1 MSHFLAR
8 FTFLVAAVLFL
19 VVFWLVRYSR
29 ESISVSVDLGNALVG
44 IGAGAAA
51 LVALLQVKAN
61 SFVRTAEFRQAW
73 IERLRSA
80 VAEFLAVATH
90 YYNSIDPDE
99 RFEYQKKIDQNVE
112 YIELL
117 LNHSEFESKNLIRL
131 LKEVGNGA
139 IGHPASARAE
149 FFKNRA
155 AAAASAR
162 LILKSEW
169 EVIKREIGSR

>member
-8 FTFLVAAVLFL
+8 FTILISAVLFL
-19 VVFWLVRYSR
+19 IVFFVVRYSR
-29 ESISVSVDLGNALVG
+29 DTINVSVDLGNALVG

-80 VAEFLAVATH
+80 VAEFIANSTH
-90 YYNSIDPDE
+90 YYNSNDE
-99 RFEYQKKIDQNVE
+99 KERSEYQKEIDRHIE

-117 LNHSEFESKNLIRL
+117 LNHNEDESSNLIRL
-131 LKEVGNGA
+131 LRKVGDGA
-139 IGHPASARAE
+139 IGFPQGARAD
-149 FFKNRA
+149 FLKNRT

-162 LILKSEW
+162 KILKSEW
-169 EVIKREIGSR
+169 EVIKREVGSR